1 MSWLPERVV
10 AAGVGEEGLLE
21 VLLAAGRGS
30 GGVEEWCWV
39 EGELGAS
46 IYSRPE
52 AVAENG
58 ITPASDYGEAE
69 VGQKVKVTRQLRFGP
84 LAPFNG

>member
-1 MSWLPERVV
+1 M
-10 AAGVGEEGLLE
+10 
-21 VLLAAGRGS
+21 AGRGS
-30 GGVEEWCWV
+30 GEVEEWCWV

-58 ITPASDYGEAE
+58 ISPTSNCGEVVVELTA
-69 VGQKVKVTRQLRFGP
+69 
-84 LAPFNG
+84 

>member
-1 MSWLPERVV
+1 M

-21 VLLAAGRGS
+21 VLLAAGRDS
-30 GGVEEWCWV
+30 GEVEEWCWV

-58 ITPASDYGEAE
+58 ISPACNYGEVVVELTA
-69 VGQKVKVTRQLRFGP
+69 
-84 LAPFNG
+84 